1 MKLGTRLLLPHLK
14 HIKPLFVVSI
24 VLGICATL
32 ILPYGFI
39 TSRFDLDLDRYA
51 SDQRI
56 IKDLA
61 LEGLSGREA
70 SEKIF
75 AFVSGIPHGVSR
87 YSILENPVSELVEK
101 LLQPVYVSEFVNTIL
116 EPHLL
121 IARGSAICHQHALSM
136 VLLAE
141 SQGIQGRVVW
151 LDGHVVS
158 ELFFDGKW
166 NLFDAN
172 KKFSM
177 QDNQGQYQSVSEF
190 IEILGD
196 QTTQVEWNNNARE
209 YAKDFGNIYLSQENN
224 KVYRY
229 YPLEAYVDVY
239 YGVTRAV
246 SYVFYFFVFGY
257 LVCWIARLIGGRKT
271 TVS

>member
-1 MKLGTRLLLPHLK
+1 MRLHPPHLK
-14 HIKPLFVVSI
+14 HVKVLLVVSI
-24 VLGICATL
+24 VLGVCATV
-32 ILPYGFI
+32 IFPYGFI
-39 TSRFDLDLDRYA
+39 TSRFEPDSDRYS

-56 IKDLA
+56 IKDLG
-61 LEGLSGREA
+61 LYGLSDREA

-75 AFVSGIPHGVSR
+75 KFVVSIPHGISR

-101 LLQPVYVSEFVNTIL
+101 LLQPVYVSGFLNTIR
-116 EPHLL
+116 EPYLL
-121 IARGSAICHQHALSM
+121 SARQSAICHQHALSM

-166 NLFDAN
+166 NFFDAN
-172 KKFSM
+172 KDFSV
-177 QDNQGQYQSVSEF
+177 QDGQGQYQSVSEY

-196 QTTQVEWNNNARE
+196 QNAQAGWNNYARE
-209 YAKDFGNIYLSQENN
+209 YARDFGDIYLSQENN
-224 KVYRY
+224 QVYRY

-246 SYVFYFFVFGY
+246 SYALYFLVLGY
-257 LVCWIARLIGGRKT
+257 LVCWLARLIGGQKT
-271 TVS
+271 PAR